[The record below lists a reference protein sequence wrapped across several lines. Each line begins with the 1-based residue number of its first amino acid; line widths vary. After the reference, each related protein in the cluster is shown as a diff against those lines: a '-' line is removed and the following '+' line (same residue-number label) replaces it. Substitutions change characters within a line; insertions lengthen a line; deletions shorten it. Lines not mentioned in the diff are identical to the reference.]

1 MLLEP
6 RELVLAIKATGL
18 TQKQIED
25 QTGIPQST
33 ISKIERGESK
43 DILSRNYRALVALH
57 ASQCAPAAAVG
68 QETAHA

>member
-43 DILSRNYRALVALH
+43 DILSRNYRALVELH
-57 ASQCAPAAAVG
+57 GRQRATVEVG
-68 QETAHA
+68 A

>member
-33 ISKIERGESK
+33 ISKIERGDSK
-43 DILSRNYRALVALH
+43 DILSRNYRALLELH
-57 ASQCAPAAAVG
+57 GRVCAPAEAS
-68 QETAHA
+68 T